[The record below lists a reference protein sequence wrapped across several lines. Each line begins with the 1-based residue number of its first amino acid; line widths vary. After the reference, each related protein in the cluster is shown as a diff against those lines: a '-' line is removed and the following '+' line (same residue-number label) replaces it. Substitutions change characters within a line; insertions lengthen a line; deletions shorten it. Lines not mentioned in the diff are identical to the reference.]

1 MVWFLS
7 LHAVARFLEVLRV
20 LTQMTSILI
29 LSLLNEV
36 GTSPLL
42 PKFDLAIQPCHFE
55 MGLLTLK
62 ALVQSVLP
70 LWLS

>member
-1 MVWFLS
+1 
-7 LHAVARFLEVLRV
+7 
-20 LTQMTSILI
+20 MTSILI